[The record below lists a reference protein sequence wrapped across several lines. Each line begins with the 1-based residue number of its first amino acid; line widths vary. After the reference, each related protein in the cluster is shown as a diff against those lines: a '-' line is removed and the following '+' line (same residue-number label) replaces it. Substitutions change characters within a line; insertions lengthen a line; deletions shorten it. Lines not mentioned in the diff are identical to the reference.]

1 MRILCQTLSILL
13 FFCSVPFF
21 STVSAGTQTN
31 EAAGRP
37 GASATWTTGRKTG
50 LGTSFGLVS
59 KVWYTLGDTGMTEVY
74 YPTLDTPNLRSL
86 DFIIAGEDGFL
97 ALDSR
102 DAVTRTVEWTDK
114 NSLSYGQTVSDGKR
128 WKIEKNYT
136 TDPKRDA
143 ILVDV
148 KFTALDGGKYTVYA
162 LIDPSV
168 ANSGMGDTGYNVE
181 KTLVTTDVDSHYN
194 RRIALATAAKPAFA
208 RVSSGFA
215 GASDGWTDLVLDGKL
230 DLENQRA
237 ANGNV
242 VQIGQLAGN
251 TATIA
256 LGFGETADTAVGAA
270 NGSLGDGFATVKTRY
285 IAEWKGFVDGLP
297 KVNDAYR
304 DQFVVAAMGLAAH
317 EDKTYRGAGIAS
329 ISNPWGEV
337 AGADFNQSGGYHLVW
352 SRDLYHVASAWLAIG
367 DTAAAA
373 RSLDYLFNIQQKSD
387 GSFPQNSWLDGRP
400 YWSSLQLDECAY
412 PIILAWQL
420 NRHDEKT
427 YLLHVRPAAEFILR
441 VGPFSPQE
449 RWEEEEGYSPST
461 IAAEIAGLVCAA
473 DIAKKLGKN
482 DDALRYLR
490 TADLWA
496 EGVQNWCYTTTG
508 PWDAGDD
515 ERGYYFRV
523 NDNLDPN
530 DGAPREINNNGGT
543 TDERAVIDA
552 GFLDL
557 VRLGIV
563 APGDKK
569 IERSLKVVD
578 KAIRVNTP
586 MGPAFYRYNMDGYGE
601 RPDGTGWQDKGRG
614 HGRLWVLLT
623 GERGEYAVA
632 RGENADLYAKTMMKF
647 AGPGKMLPE
656 QVWDG
661 TWPAD
666 AKYKIGEGTGSATPL
681 AWSMAGFM
689 RLVMAIEKKQIVEQP
704 SVVREHFQKK

>member
-1 MRILCQTLSILL
+1 MRILCHTLGLLLL
-13 FFCSVPFF
+13 FGSLQNF
-21 STVSAGTQTN
+21 STVRAQSGAT
-31 EAAGRP
+31 EAKGRP
-37 GASATWTTGRKTG
+37 GASATWTSGRKTG
-50 LGTSFGLVS
+50 IGTSFGLAS
-59 KVWYTLGDTGMTEVY
+59 KVWFTLGETGMTEVY
-74 YPTLDTPNLRSL
+74 YPTLDTPNLRAL
-86 DFIIAGEDGFL
+86 DFIIAGDGGFL
-97 ALDSR
+97 AFESR
-102 DAVTRTVEWTDK
+102 DALTRTTDWVEK
-114 NSLSYGQTVSDGKR
+114 NSLSYSQTTGDGRR
-128 WKIEKNYT
+128 WKLEKTYT
-136 TDPKRDA
+136 TDPKRDTFL
-143 ILVDV
+143 IDV

-162 LIDPSV
+162 LIDPSI

-181 KTLVTTDVDSHYN
+181 KTLVATDLDPHYN

-215 GASDGWTDLVLDGKL
+215 GTSDGWTDLVSDGKL
-230 DLENQRA
+230 DVENQRA
-237 ANGNV
+237 ANGNI

-256 LGFGETADTAVGAA
+256 LGFGETPDAAVGAA
-270 NGSLGDGFATVKTRY
+270 NGSLGDGFAAIQKGY
-285 IAEWKGFVDGLP
+285 AAEWKGFVDKLP
-297 KVNDAYR
+297 KVNDIYR

-329 ISNPWGEV
+329 ISNPWGET
-337 AGADFNQSGGYHLVW
+337 ANADTNQSGGYHLVW

-367 DTAAAA
+367 DTEAAA

-400 YWSSLQLDECAY
+400 YWPSIQLDESAY

-441 VGPFSPQE
+441 TGPFTPQE

-496 EGVQNWCYTTTG
+496 AGVQNWCYTTTG
-508 PWDAGDD
+508 PWDDGDE
-515 ERGYYFRV
+515 ERGYYFRI

-530 DGAPREINNNGGT
+530 DGAPREINNGGGT
-543 TDERAVIDA
+543 ADERFIIDA

-578 KAIRVNTP
+578 KAIRVDTP

-601 RPDGTGWQDKGRG
+601 RPDGSAWQDKSKGQ
-614 HGRLWVLLT
+614 GRLWVLLT

-632 RGENADLYAKTMMKF
+632 RGENAEVYAKTMMRF

-656 QVWDG
+656 QVWDR

-666 AKYKIGEGTGSATPL
+666 AKFKIGEGTGCATPL
-681 AWSMAGFM
+681 AWSMAGFL
-689 RLVMAIEKKQIVEQP
+689 RLVMSIEQKRIVEQP
-704 SVVREHFQKK
+704 AVVREHFQKK